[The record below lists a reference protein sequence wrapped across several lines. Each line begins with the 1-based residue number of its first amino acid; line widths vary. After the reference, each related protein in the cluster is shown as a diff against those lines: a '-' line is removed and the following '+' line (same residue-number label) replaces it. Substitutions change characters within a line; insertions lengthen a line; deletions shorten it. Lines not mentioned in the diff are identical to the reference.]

1 MKIIQ
6 SSDSNSDISS
16 DQGTIVLEDK
26 PELKEPPLYQ
36 VVLLNDD
43 FTPMDFVIYILQK
56 VFHKDEQQAVQV
68 MLEIHTKGKAQAG
81 LYSLQ
86 IAEQKAYDTKIIA
99 KENNF
104 PLDVVVQEIA

>member
-1 MKIIQ
+1 MSTTTIKKVQVKDKTKIK
-6 SSDSNSDISS
+6 
-16 DQGTIVLEDK
+16 K
-26 PELKEPPLYQ
+26 PKMYA
-36 VVLLNDD
+36 VIIKNDHY
-43 FTPMDFVIYILQK
+43 TTMDFVIYILQK
-56 VFHKDEQQAVQV
+56 VFHKDEQQAVQI